1 MKRAILGIAGL
12 ALMSACNGS
21 GTVTVVDNGG
31 PDLIN
36 VPVSDSLEANIQT
49 TVKGADVKSASASF
63 GGFSSGWSH
72 ARVASEFVNR
82 INEELGDLY
91 MLDLVKTNTLQYDY
105 IVVYD
110 YDYQSYDAY
119 YIGGWSPG
127 MDLLDYLWDYES
139 SFYYDLMPVGGHRFQ
154 DPLSGILFEKQ
165 PATGKNL
172 AKLKAAKEAITV
184 KKQSEKLVA
193 KYGLSEDK
201 AQDAARFA
209 YKMKNSASG
218 TYKIS
223 DYDAFAKEF
232 VGSSVS
238 EFQTD
243 WKDGNVISMASRIQ
257 KASEM
262 TGMGMEGMNKLISD
276 MFLQK

>member
-1 MKRAILGIAGL
+1 MKKIFLGIAGL
-12 ALMSACNGS
+12 ALMSACNGG
-21 GTVTVVDNGG
+21 GTVAVVDGG
-31 PDLIN
+31 SAGPIS
-36 VPVSDSLEANIQT
+36 VPVSNGVELNQQIIG
-49 TVKGADVKSASASF
+49 KADIKAAAASS
-63 GGFSSGWSH
+63 SYSSPSGWSH
-72 ARVASEFVNR
+72 ARIASEFVNR

-91 MLDLVKTNTLQYDY
+91 MLDLVKANTLQYDY

-119 YIGGWSPG
+119 YIGDWYPG
-127 MDLLDYLWDYES
+127 MDLLNYLWDYES
-139 SFYYDLMPVGGHRFQ
+139 YFYYDLIPVGGHKFQ

-165 PATGKNL
+165 SATGKNL
-172 AKLKAAKEAITV
+172 AKLKAAREAITV

-201 AQDAARFA
+201 AQEAARFA
-209 YKMKNSASG
+209 YKMKNSAAG

-238 EFQTD
+238 EFQAD
-243 WKDGNVISMASRIQ
+243 WKDGNVMSMASRIQ

-276 MFLQK
+276 MFIQK